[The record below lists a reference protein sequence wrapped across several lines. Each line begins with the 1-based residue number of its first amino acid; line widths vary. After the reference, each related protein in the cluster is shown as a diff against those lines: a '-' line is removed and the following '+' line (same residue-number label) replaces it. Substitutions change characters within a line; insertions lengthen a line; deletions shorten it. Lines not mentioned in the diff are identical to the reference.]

1 MPQWFVF
8 FTKVYVVPHSAVS
21 DHHNFQI
28 HSSHL
33 CTGVKEGGRDGCK
46 GDSGGG
52 FIMSD
57 GGRNGP
63 HVLVGITSAGWKCGK
78 PRVPAIYTR
87 VSSFSSWLQN
97 EII

>member
-1 MPQWFVF
+1 M
-8 FTKVYVVPHSAVS
+8 T
-21 DHHNFQI
+21 
-28 HSSHL
+28 
-33 CTGVKEGGRDGCK
+33 
-46 GDSGGG
+46 
-52 FIMSD
+52 D

-97 EII
+97 EVGL